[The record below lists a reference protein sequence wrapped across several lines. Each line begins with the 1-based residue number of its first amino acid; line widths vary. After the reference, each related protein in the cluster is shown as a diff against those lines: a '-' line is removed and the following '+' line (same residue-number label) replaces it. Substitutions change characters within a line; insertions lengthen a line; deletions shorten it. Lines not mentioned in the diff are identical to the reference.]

1 MWAFSFHT
9 SWASA
14 LTSSVR
20 ILSRV
25 KVCST
30 ATNLGHMQE
39 HLRACGESG
48 HFTWFT
54 YVPTPLI
61 ALCFPWKHVAHALP
75 WTKAAR
81 WLYVGAPSAT
91 TDFTNCCVRS
101 KIEKRADVQH
111 PTSTT
116 VSDPDGEHPP
126 HGCPFL
132 FGIYIRICFANFF
145 SLITTSFKTKFVMT
159 DCASESHWQLGCT
172 LLAEATA

>member
-1 MWAFSFHT
+1 MWAVSVHT

-54 YVPTPLI
+54 YLPTPLI

-81 WLYVGAPSAT
+81 WLYVGAQSPELSPPGGRGSDLSMGLSKQCTVTDRFATAVRVQSQHFARWQPSPRFRYLGTA
-91 TDFTNCCVRS
+91 
-101 KIEKRADVQH
+101 AA
-111 PTSTT
+111 
-116 VSDPDGEHPP
+116 
-126 HGCPFL
+126 L
-132 FGIYIRICFANFF
+132 FREQWWCRHCAGHEDTGRFSHCFF
-145 SLITTSFKTKFVMT
+145 SLRS
-159 DCASESHWQLGCT
+159 
-172 LLAEATA
+172 